1 MKKKYKTIGIG
12 VLLFFVLVYLIIC
25 YLNGG
30 SKELNKNNDESI
42 FVEDEEEKS
51 IAIKNKEIVVEI
63 KGEVKKPDIYWMKE
77 DSIIEDLI
85 NEAGGITEEADIS
98 GINRAEL
105 LKNHQSIV
113 IPNIKDGAVV
123 TNSTTT
129 SGVNKDGKININTA
143 TVGELD
149 TLPGIGPARAADI
162 ISYREQNGG
171 FKSIEDIKNIKG
183 IGDASFEKLKD
194 KITI

>member
-12 VLLFFVLVYLIIC
+12 VLLFFVLVYLIIS

-113 IPNIKDGAVV
+113 IPNIKEGDVV
-123 TNSTTT
+123 TNSTT

-162 ISYREQNGG
+162 ISYREENGG

-183 IGDASFEKLKD
+183 IGESSFEKLKD